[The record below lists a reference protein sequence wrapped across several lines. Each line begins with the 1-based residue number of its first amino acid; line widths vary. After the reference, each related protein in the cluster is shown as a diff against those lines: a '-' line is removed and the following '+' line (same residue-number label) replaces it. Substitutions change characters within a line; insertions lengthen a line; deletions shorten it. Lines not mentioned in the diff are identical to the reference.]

1 MSNEIHVDDVG
12 SKLLITVYDNDE
24 VVDIS
29 DAVVLNIF
37 IKKPDG
43 VLLTKYATLEND
55 GTDGKMYYLTED
67 GDLDIAGNYK
77 IQGKVVITGGT
88 YYTSTGTFKVH
99 CNL

>member
-12 SKLLITVYDNDE
+12 SKLLITVYDDD
-24 VVDIS
+24 VIVDLS

-43 VLLTKYATLEND
+43 VLLTKNAVLETD
-55 GTDGKMYYLTED
+55 GTDGQMYYLTQS
-67 GDLDIAGNYK
+67 GDLDMAGNYK
-77 IQGKVVITGGT
+77 IQGKVVVTGGT

>member
-12 SKLLITVYDNDE
+12 SKLLVTVYDDE
-24 VVDIS
+24 QIVDLS
-29 DAVVLNIF
+29 DAAVLNIF

-43 VLLTKYATLEND
+43 TLLTKYATLETD
-55 GTDGKMYYLTED
+55 GTDGKMYYLTQG
-67 GDLDIAGNYK
+67 GDLDMPGNYK
-77 IQGKVVITGGT
+77 IQGRVIVTGGT